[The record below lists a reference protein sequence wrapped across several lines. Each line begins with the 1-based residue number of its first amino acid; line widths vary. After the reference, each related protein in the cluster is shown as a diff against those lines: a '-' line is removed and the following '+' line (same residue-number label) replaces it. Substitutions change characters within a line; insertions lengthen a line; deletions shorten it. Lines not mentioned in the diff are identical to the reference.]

1 MKLLLTADTVGG
13 VWTYALELAKA
24 LRPSQTEILLATM
37 GRPLSQEQHRQ
48 VTGLH
53 HVSVA
58 ESGFKLE
65 WMLDPWDDVQ
75 RSGHWMLELEQR
87 FRPDLVHLNTYAH
100 ASIPFAAP
108 KLVVAHSCVLSW
120 WRAVKNEDAPSDWN
134 RYRTEIT
141 AGLRAADMVVA
152 PSNAMLRSL
161 QHYYGPLTRTRVIH
175 NGRDGALFTP
185 GRKED
190 VILSAG
196 RLWDGAKNLAALDA
210 VAGRLPWPVL
220 VAGSDT
226 SPDGHVVNA
235 ADVKLL
241 GLLGEE
247 QMTRQLSTAAIYCT
261 PARYEP
267 FGLSILEA
275 GLSGCALVLG
285 DIPSLR
291 EIWADAATYVPPDDA
306 DALRAAL
313 LTLIDN
319 PRRRTELASAALHR
333 ASRYTPQLMA
343 GGYHMLYRELLT
355 PATTGSGSLPAAAR
369 P

>member
-48 VTGLH
+48 VTSLH

-65 WMLDPWDDVQ
+65 WMHDPWDDVQ
-75 RSGHWMLELEQR
+75 RSGHWLLELEQR
-87 FRPDLVHLNTYAH
+87 FQPDLVHLNTYAH

-120 WRAVKNEDAPSDWN
+120 WRAVKNEDAPQEWN
-134 RYRTEIT
+134 RYREEIT
-141 AGLRAADMVVA
+141 AGLRAADMIVA
-152 PSNAMLRSL
+152 PSNAMLRCL
-161 QHYYGPLTRTRVIH
+161 QQYYGPLTRTRVIH
-175 NGRDGALFTP
+175 NGRDASLFTP
-185 GRKED
+185 GAKED

-196 RLWDGAKNLAALDA
+196 RLWDGAKNLSTLDA
-210 VAGRLPWPVL
+210 IAGQLPWPVL

-235 ADVKLL
+235 TSVKFL
-241 GLLGEE
+241 GYLEHE
-247 QMTRQLSTAAIYCT
+247 QMAARLSTAAIYAT

-291 EIWADAATYVPPDDA
+291 EIWADAAIYVSPDDSA
-306 DALRAAL
+306 ALRDALL
-313 LTLIDN
+313 SLIDN
-319 PRRRTELASAALHR
+319 PRRRADLAAAALHR

-343 GGYHMLYRELLT
+343 GGYHMLYRELVT
-355 PATTGSGSLPAAAR
+355 RATTGSGTLPAAAH